1 MWRTVPLDDILNIM
15 LDIRYI
21 REYADRVQE
30 SAKNKGYNDVSIARL
45 LDTDEQRRQLQQQV
59 DELRTRRNEIA
70 GQMKG
75 GKPAPELIE
84 QGRALKEELAK
95 LESDL
100 RDIEADFQ
108 AQMDAV
114 PNITLDDVPL
124 GGESDSVEIK
134 AWGDKRQSAEDHL
147 DFATGR
153 GWLDFERGAKVA
165 GTKFYYIKGDLML
178 LENAIYQYALN
189 LLISKGF
196 TPMTVPHMVSGRVAR
211 GSGFAPKSD
220 KESNE
225 YFIDGEDVML
235 IGTAEAPLTGFHADE
250 IIDEKNLPLL
260 YAGYSPCYRKEAGAA
275 GKFSRGLFRVHQ
287 FNKLEMYIFC
297 TPEQS
302 VQMHEKI
309 LSIEEEIWQ
318 NLGVPY
324 HVVNIAAGDLGAPA
338 AKKYDIEYWSPVDN
352 QYRELTSC
360 SNCTDFQAR
369 NLNIRVRRS
378 DGSLQVLHTLNGTAV
393 SSLVAIIENYQTD
406 DGKLRVPE
414 VLRPYLGNR
423 EEL

>member
-1 MWRTVPLDDILNIM
+1 M

-338 AKKYDIEYWSPVDN
+338 AKKYDVEYWSPVDN

-393 SSLVAIIENYQTD
+393 SLARSLVAIIENYQTD